1 MVFAHEGKK
10 RVFEKAAGGK
20 CRKST
25 GLGHGNQVFIFVED
39 EVSKRH
45 IRLIPGRATVEKQ
58 LSDFEDGVGCD
69 RPVIDKYPAGF
80 QAALPDGPRR
90 MAIFV
95 GQVGQNSEA
104 VASIIYFLP
113 ILVSII

>member
-1 MVFAHEGKK
+1 MVLAHEGKK

-20 CRKST
+20 CRKSA

-39 EVSKRH
+39 AIIKRH
-45 IRLIPGRATVEKQ
+45 IRLIPGRATVQKQ
-58 LSDFEDGVGCD
+58 LPGFEDGLGYD
-69 RPVIDKYPAGF
+69 LPVIDKYEAGL
-80 QAALPDGPRR
+80 QAVLPNGPRR
-90 MAIFV
+90 MAIFA
-95 GQVGQNSEA
+95 GEKSQDSEA